1 MGRRLRMWPATLVAL
16 LAAIS
21 TQTQAGDQPSPKT
34 RTIAKPDYIDQML
47 QSSWDEAKVKP
58 SPPASDAEYLR
69 RAYLDLLGRIPTVQ
83 ETANF
88 LETKD
93 AGKRAKLVEYLL
105 QSPDYP
111 RNFGNVYSVLLLGR
125 KMQERRV
132 DRAALANWLR
142 KQFAEDRPWNE
153 MAYELITAKG
163 NNKENGAANFT
174 LAHLEGGAVP
184 LTSITTRVFLAQQ
197 IQCTQCHDH
206 PNNDW
211 KQKDFWGINAFFKG
225 IKQKVV
231 MRTDATGAEVED
243 HVDLS
248 DAPTGAYS
256 TFEKRNAY
264 MEIAYPTYLDGR
276 KIPQGP
282 SVDRRIELGKFI
294 TDPNNDQFA
303 KAMVNRMWAH
313 LMGRGFVNP
322 VDDFGAQNTPSH
334 PELLDRLAADF
345 KASGFDLKQLIRWIM
360 ASRPYNTT
368 SMATKGNEKDD
379 SLFSHMTMK
388 PMSPEQLYD
397 SLLVA
402 TEAHKVGSGNVD
414 AQRKAWLDRFVV
426 TFANDEDGESSAFQ
440 GTIPQALMMMNGE
453 LTQKATGGKAGS
465 FLGKLIDQAQ
475 GAGPRAE
482 SLVVDRLFLAALSR
496 HPSADEARKAK
507 LYLDNNPDTLQV
519 VEDLFWALLNSNE
532 FALNH

>member
-1 MGRRLRMWPATLVAL
+1 MGRRLPVWFTI
-16 LAAIS
+16 LAAL
-21 TQTQAGDQPSPKT
+21 TTAARAADQPSPKP
-34 RTIAKPDYIDQML
+34 AKAVARPDYIDQML

-58 SPPASDAEYLR
+58 SPSATDAEYLR

-83 ETANF
+83 EASNF

-111 RNFGNVYSVLLLGR
+111 RNLGNVYSVLLLGR

-132 DRAALANWLR
+132 DRAALGNWLR
-142 KQFAEDRPWNE
+142 KQFAENRPWDE

-184 LTSITTRVFLAQQ
+184 LTSITTRVFLGQQ

-225 IKQKVV
+225 VKQKVV
-231 MRTDATGAEVED
+231 MRTDSTGAEVED

-264 MEIAYPTYLDGR
+264 VEIAFPTYLDGR

-282 SVDRRIELGKFI
+282 SVDRRVALGKFI

-322 VDDFGAQNTPSH
+322 VDDFGAQTTPSH

-345 KASGFDLKQLIRWIM
+345 KASGYDLRQLIRWIM
-360 ASRPYNTT
+360 ASKPYNAT
-368 SMATKGNEKDD
+368 SMATKANEKDE
-379 SLFSHMTMK
+379 SLFTHMALK
-388 PMSPEQLYD
+388 PLSPEQLYD

-402 TEAHKVGSGNVD
+402 TEAHKVGSGDVD

-426 TFANDEDGESSAFQ
+426 TFANDEDGETSAFQ